1 MARVSRMTLGAGSDN
16 VVCSWGQ
23 ARLTPFIQK
32 EADVRMGWGPWLGFQ
47 TAGTGSAVPE
57 VLGLRCCLGTR
68 CRAGWSPSVVCLSFS
83 DSCPGAPDW
92 GLVKME
98 A

>member
-32 EADVRMGWGPWLGFQ
+32 EADVRMGWGPWLGFRLL
-47 TAGTGSAVPE
+47 GRAVRFP
-57 VLGLRCCLGTR
+57 RCWGF
-68 CRAGWSPSVVCLSFS
+68 A
-83 DSCPGAPDW
+83 AAW
-92 GLVKME
+92 GLGAVQ
-98 A
+98 AGPRQASVCRSLILVRGPQTGVW